1 MVTLQVRNHTFKM
14 MNDTTSTYNL
24 HTLNISQNSFNVRYF
39 WCSGLQLTTIWSTN
53 IQLELSN
60 VVWQVTQRRPM
71 PECPRNIFRATV
83 FCTAVESMAYVLIS
97 YPNRHPFSIT
107 YSCSMYG
114 MIRPFFYCLCTQWN
128 WTMKTD

>member
-60 VVWQVTQRRPM
+60 VV
-71 PECPRNIFRATV
+71 
-83 FCTAVESMAYVLIS
+83 
-97 YPNRHPFSIT
+97 
-107 YSCSMYG
+107 
-114 MIRPFFYCLCTQWN
+114 
-128 WTMKTD
+128 